1 MKWIGITGS
10 MGTGKSS
17 VAKVLREFGYQVL
30 DADELAKKQLEVGG
44 PGYLK
49 VLESFGMQLLNS
61 DMTID
66 RNKLAKVVFNNK
78 KELLKL
84 ENIIHPLIQRQIQ
97 IIKNESEKN
106 GEKILFYDVP
116 LLFEKNMQNS
126 FDDVILVVADSEVQ
140 FQRIQERNSWTKEE
154 IKKRLE
160 SQMPLDQKKLKSKY
174 IIDNNGSRIDLRN
187 QVLGVLSQILKPN

>member
-17 VAKVLREFGYQVL
+17 VAKVLRELGYQVL
-30 DADELAKKQLEVGG
+30 DADELAKKQLEIGES
-44 PGYLK
+44 GYLK
-49 VLESFGMQLLNS
+49 VLESFGTQLLKS
-61 DMTID
+61 DKTID
-66 RNKLAKVVFNNK
+66 RSKLAKVVFNNK
-78 KELLKL
+78 LELLKL
-84 ENIIHPLIQRQIQ
+84 ENIVHPLIQRQIQ
-97 IIKNESEKN
+97 IIKNDSEKH

-126 FDDVILVVADSEVQ
+126 FDEILLVVADNEVQ
-140 FQRIQERNSWTKEE
+140 MQRIQERNNWTKEE

-160 SQMPLDQKKLKSKY
+160 SQMPLDQKKLKSKF
-174 IIDNNGSRIDLRN
+174 IIDNNGSQIDLRN

>member
-10 MGTGKSS
+10 MGTGKST
-17 VAKVLREFGYQVL
+17 VAKVLRELGYQVL

-49 VLESFGMQLLNS
+49 VLESFGMKLLNS

-160 SQMPLDQKKLKSKY
+160 SQMPLDQKKLKSKF

>member
-17 VAKVLREFGYQVL
+17 VAKVLRELGYQVL
-30 DADELAKKQLEVGG
+30 DADELAKKQLEIGES
-44 PGYLK
+44 GYLK
-49 VLESFGMQLLNS
+49 VLESFGTQLLKS
-61 DMTID
+61 DKTID
-66 RNKLAKVVFNNK
+66 RSKLAKVVFNNK
-78 KELLKL
+78 HELLKL
-84 ENIIHPLIQRQIQ
+84 ENIVHPLIQRQIQ
-97 IIKNESEKN
+97 IIKNDSEKH

-126 FDDVILVVADSEVQ
+126 FDEIILVVADNEVQ
-140 FQRIQERNSWTKEE
+140 MQRIQERNNWTKEE

-160 SQMPLDQKKLKSKY
+160 SQMPLDQKKLKSKF
-174 IIDNNGSRIDLRN
+174 IIDNNGSQIDLRN

>member
-1 MKWIGITGS
+1 
-10 MGTGKSS
+10 MGTGKST
-17 VAKVLREFGYQVL
+17 VAKVLRELGYQVL

-49 VLESFGMQLLNS
+49 VLESFGMKLLNS

-160 SQMPLDQKKLKSKY
+160 SQMPLDQKKLKSKF